1 MGTRGA
7 RPSGLEGTTH
17 ADAMKSRAS
26 IPPGRSLESLNLRT
40 LAQLTVKNFKSIRDQ
55 TLRLGKLNVF
65 VGGNGSGKSN
75 LVGVFRFLNRVVA
88 GELQTHTA
96 VSGGANAILHFGR
109 KRSPLLEMAVEFEEG
124 SDANGYRLQLL
135 PTQVDRFI
143 FMKEE
148 VWYRDGAKFPPP
160 HKPFDEQLGTGH
172 GESKLVNFP
181 SRISGYVLSDLSSY
195 RIYHFH
201 DTSAEARVKQ
211 TQALDNTAVLLAD
224 AANLAPFLRRM
235 RDVSPGH
242 FQNIEEAVRQVVP
255 FFAGF
260 HLEPDDSGK
269 NLLLAWREKGHE
281 EPFPAAALSDGT
293 LRFMCLATLLL
304 QPSLPAV
311 VLLDEPELGLHPAA
325 IHLLAT
331 LLDSA
336 STRSQVLVATQ
347 SVTLLNQ
354 LTPDDVWTVERRSGE
369 SIFTPLREAD
379 RSTWPA
385 GAALGDLWERNVFGA
400 TP

>member
-1 MGTRGA
+1 M
-7 RPSGLEGTTH
+7 
-17 ADAMKSRAS
+17 
-26 IPPGRSLESLNLRT
+26 NLRT

-75 LVGVFRFLNRVVA
+75 LVGVFRFLNRVVS

-96 VSGGANAILHFGR
+96 ASGGANAILHFGR
-109 KRSPLLEMAVEFEEG
+109 KRSPLLEMATEIQDDQEKVRYEFQLQP
-124 SDANGYRLQLL
+124 DA
-135 PTQVDRFI
+135 VDRFFI
-143 FMKEE
+143 SQE
-148 VWYRDGAKFPPP
+148 R
-160 HKPFDEQLGTGH
+160 HQ
-172 GESKLVNFP
+172 SSFP
-181 SRISGYVLSDLSSY
+181 SNAGFKVDLGSGHSESRLKASTFSSAQHVYSALSSY

-201 DTSAEARVKQ
+201 DTSSEARVKQ
-211 TQALDNTAVLLAD
+211 TQSLDNAAALLAD

-235 RDVSPGH
+235 RKVSPGH
-242 FQNIEEAVRQVVP
+242 FQNIEGAVRQVVP

-260 HLEPDDSGK
+260 HLEPDDSGR
-269 NLLLAWREKGHE
+269 NLLLAWKEKGHE

-311 VLLDEPELGLHPAA
+311 ILLDEPELGLHPAA
-325 IHLLAT
+325 IHLLAA